1 MLVRMRRSV
10 VLAFAFVFALV
21 VGAQQP
27 TSHQEKLVSHH
38 AEGKFDVK
46 VTPMPDGGGDGL
58 SRFGMEKQ
66 LHGGF
71 EGASK
76 GEMISGGDYKN
87 GNAGYVAAEVL
98 TGTLDGKHG
107 SFGLQHMTTMI
118 GGKPDMKIIVIP
130 GSGTGELAGIAGTFT
145 IVIANGEHSYTLDYT
160 LPADK

>member
-1 MLVRMRRSV
+1 MLVRMKRSV
-10 VLAFAFVFALV
+10 VLVFAFAFALV

-27 TSHQEKLVSHH
+27 ISPQEKLVSHH

-46 VTPMPDGGGDGL
+46 VTPMPEGGDGL

-66 LHGGF
+66 FHGAFAGT
-71 EGASK
+71 SK
-76 GEMISGGDYKN
+76 GEMIGGGDYKA

-107 SFGLQHMTTMI
+107 SFGLQHMTTMT

-145 IVIANGEHSYTLDYT
+145 IIIAHGEHSYTLDYT
-160 LPADK
+160 LPSEK